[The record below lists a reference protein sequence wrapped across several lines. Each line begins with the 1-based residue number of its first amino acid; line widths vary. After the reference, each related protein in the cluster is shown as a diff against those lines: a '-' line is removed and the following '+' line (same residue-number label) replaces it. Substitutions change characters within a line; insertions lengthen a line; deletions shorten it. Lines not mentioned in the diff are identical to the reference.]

1 MKQFFRKLRAK
12 WILYRIRH
20 CKRYKRTIKVST
32 TQDELKQA
40 FTSPEALDQYMH
52 EIYERYYDEAN
63 KDFIRLRLEAGELM
77 ASDDDTS
84 EYPDIFGKYNI

>member
-1 MKQFFRKLRAK
+1 
-12 WILYRIRH
+12 
-20 CKRYKRTIKVST
+20 
-32 TQDELKQA
+32 
-40 FTSPEALDQYMH
+40 MH
-52 EIYERYYDEAN
+52 EIYERYYDEAH